1 MKFARYLLTMSRTQE
16 SGAYLGG
23 IGAMLEVA
31 NVCPACGEA
40 HSDRQFGFKHRSA
53 RECPRVVMG
62 SFPVAT
68 MPTPPLEAPIR
79 VPAARQIQAAENS
92 PLARVSQDFGVQ
104 FGIRHRGRIAS
115 NRSRCSRCFSTHLEF
130 VT

>member
-1 MKFARYLLTMSRTQE
+1 MSRTQE

-53 RECPRVVMG
+53 RECPRVIMG

-68 MPTPPLEAPIR
+68 MPNPPLEAPIR
-79 VPAARQIQAAENS
+79 VPAARQIQDAER
-92 PLARVSQDFGVQ
+92 P
-104 FGIRHRGRIAS
+104 RGALMIPTGTFVPPRGDS
-115 NRSRCSRCFSTHLEF
+115 DRSRSRSLGVLWLPLPDLGE
-130 VT
+130 VL

>member
-1 MKFARYLLTMSRTQE
+1 MSRTQE

-40 HSDRQFGFKHRSA
+40 HTDRQFGFKHRSA

-68 MPTPPLEAPIR
+68 MPNPPLEAPIR
-79 VPAARQIQAAENS
+79 VPAARQIRDAER
-92 PLARVSQDFGVQ
+92 PRGVPIAPGGMFFPPRGDFE
-104 FGIRHRGRIAS
+104 
-115 NRSRCSRCFSTHLEF
+115 RSRPRASLGVLWLPLPDLGE
-130 VT
+130 VL

>member
-1 MKFARYLLTMSRTQE
+1 MSRTQE

-23 IGAMLEVA
+23 IGAMLQVA
-31 NVCPACGEA
+31 DVCPACGEA

-68 MPTPPLEAPIR
+68 MPSPPLAVPIR
-79 VPAARQIQAAENS
+79 VPAAQQIQIAERPRGRVQM
-92 PLARVSQDFGVQ
+92 PLAPYPAPSPEPD
-104 FGIRHRGRIAS
+104 RGRS
-115 NRSRCSRCFSTHLEF
+115 RSLGILWLPPPDLGE
-130 VT
+130 VL

>member
-1 MKFARYLLTMSRTQE
+1 
-16 SGAYLGG
+16 
-23 IGAMLEVA
+23 MLEVA

-68 MPTPPLEAPIR
+68 MPNPEVEAPIR
-79 VPAARQIQAAENS
+79 VPAARQIELSERPRGPLSIPVGPFSPPRLEPENGRTRS
-92 PLARVSQDFGVQ
+92 MSVLWLPLPDLGEV
-104 FGIRHRGRIAS
+104 
-115 NRSRCSRCFSTHLEF
+115 L
-130 VT
+130 